1 MLFCEAD
8 TKNMVLLIKEP
19 FPCMYF
25 GYFGEKTRKEYGQYG
40 KRHVYVF
47 RGKQARDPTLIN
59 GSTRLCYFSTN
70 DAQNQ
75 KQI

>member
-19 FPCMYF
+19 FPCMYC
-25 GYFGEKTRKEYGQYG
+25 GYFGEKNTKEYG

-47 RGKQARDPTLIN
+47 RGKQAHDPTLIN
-59 GSTRLCYFSTN
+59 GSTRLRYFSTN
-70 DAQNQ
+70 DAKNQ